1 MGNSLSVFGADIGEV
16 VQVSID
22 ELDRYYTPPFGVAI
36 APDKSFAYVS
46 TTGSDSVTVI
56 DLAALVRFIRAAS
69 PEERRTLA
77 NDLSASANYV
87 VARIPVGHAPKGLA
101 LSPDG
106 RTLYVANRTGDDVTI
121 VDTASRRAV
130 GTIALGSAGR
140 ADDRAPRRA
149 AVLQRAL
156 RLSGAFRLR
165 QLPPRSDLRRP
176 PVGSGAGWL
185 RQGHRR

>member
-1 MGNSLSVFGADIGEV
+1 MGNSLSVFGDDIGEP

-22 ELDRYYTPPFGVAI
+22 ELDRYYTPPFAVAI
-36 APDKSFAYVS
+36 APDKSFAYIS

-56 DLAALVRFIRAAS
+56 DLAALVRFIKSAS

-106 RTLYVANRTGDDVTI
+106 KKLYVADRTGDDVTI
-121 VDTASRRAV
+121 VDTAARRAV
-130 GTIALGSAGR
+130 GAIALPRAR
-140 ADDRAPRRA
+140 ADHRAPRRTP
-149 AVLQRAL
+149 VLQRPL
-156 RLSGAFRLR
+156 CLPGTLRLR

-176 PVGSGAGWL
+176 PMGPRARRL
-185 RQGHRR
+185 RQRHRR